1 LIETRIKGDAA
12 RRKSLAEVHMVK
24 IIPVVI
30 ATAVASFGAG
40 VWTEGKLAGAA
51 PASGTAATT
60 ASTIS
65 PFEMQLTVKPRD
77 LPVQYMQGDFN

>member
-1 LIETRIKGDAA
+1 
-12 RRKSLAEVHMVK
+12 MVK
-24 IIPVVI
+24 IIPVVC
-30 ATAVASFGAG
+30 ATAIASFGAG
-40 VWTEGKLAGAA
+40 VWTQGKLAGA
-51 PASGTAATT
+51 PATGTAATS